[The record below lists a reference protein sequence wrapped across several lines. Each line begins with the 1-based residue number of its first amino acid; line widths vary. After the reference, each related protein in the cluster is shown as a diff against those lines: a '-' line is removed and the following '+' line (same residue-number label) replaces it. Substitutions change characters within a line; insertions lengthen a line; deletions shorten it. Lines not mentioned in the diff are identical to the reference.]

1 MILELVNQL
10 YDGTEGVGKDLGL
23 ISKYIEEKGS
33 MITETMDKLDAA
45 IDMEAQ
51 SIEIVSGKLVDLT
64 VEIIIWLFKIGIREV
79 NYKQYI
85 IKAKNRLRII
95 SKFRKII
102 LGMEL
107 DAKGKELIEL
117 GGYDLLADIDN
128 VESDYLNI
136 MIRIFKIH
144 LGAMMGLNYGA
155 VNEKGLVDIFEDLQ
169 DILQSEIEKDLKEGK
184 RGVGVFIDGF
194 SGLE

>member
-1 MILELVNQL
+1 
-10 YDGTEGVGKDLGL
+10 
-23 ISKYIEEKGS
+23 
-33 MITETMDKLDAA
+33 
-45 IDMEAQ
+45 
-51 SIEIVSGKLVDLT
+51 
-64 VEIIIWLFKIGIREV
+64 
-79 NYKQYI
+79 
-85 IKAKNRLRII
+85 
-95 SKFRKII
+95 
-102 LGMEL
+102 MEL